1 MNADNKLEAD
11 MRMLSMSIDIW
22 GDAEISSMGDV
33 IDAIEQTAAIERAS
47 KSIDTWRKELA
58 SERRRVA
65 SQLDKQAK
73 ASLSAAKRLS
83 SDLRAKVLQYCL
95 LSSDVQT
102 DAAHIWID
110 AERKRLRDAGDNIT
124 AEMLM
129 EPAMTPEIAPGTTI
143 GCRKNIS
150 ITDVRELLAAIDRG
164 ELPPSIIDINMEV
177 ARSVANSGKAMP
189 GLRVDLVPYI
199 VIKESENAED

>member
-1 MNADNKLEAD
+1 
-11 MRMLSMSIDIW
+11 MRYLKTSIDIW
-22 GDAEISSMGDV
+22 GDAEITSMVDV
-33 IDAIEQTAAIERAS
+33 IDAIEQTADIERAA

-65 SQLDKQAK
+65 SPLDKEAK

-95 LSSDVQT
+95 LAT
-102 DAAHIWID
+102 DAQTEAAHDWIE

-129 EPAMTPEIAPGTTI
+129 EPAMTPEVAPGTTI

-150 ITDVRELLAAIDRG
+150 VTDVRELLAAIDRG
-164 ELPPSIIDINMEV
+164 ELPPSIIDINMGV
-177 ARSVANSGKAMP
+177 ARSVANSGKTMP

-199 VIKESENAED
+199 VIKESENAAD